1 MRQRNS
7 AHMNLICFGNLLS
20 YVFIILLT
28 FNKKYEYIVSL
39 YSSLLFSG
47 KHSPDDEFGCS
58 CGRALPSPT
67 SSNTSNSF
75 HERRK
80 GISAGPSG
88 AAGHFHA
95 PVSRRPSPLV
105 HPFLT
110 SPTSTSKAIHTAA
123 TLSNC
128 SLTPRGQPSGPVH
141 GVSPVSGASAALHVH
156 LQHPSPPSRRYPSQ
170 FLGQSLSGSSPAT
183 RSHSPVRSPTSRPAL
198 LHRLSAHASPSSAH
212 LQKASPYP
220 PAPLLSASSSMSST
234 LHMTTRGTARERVRR
249 TFTERVAAGPTLKA
263 RRALKHLLMKA
274 VTSSG
279 SSASASASVSRS
291 RLASSEAEP
300 DADCDTVDDNLTV
313 DEAGLGS
320 CFSVNGWSRD
330 GSVERCK
337 RSSSAAS
344 TVRRRISAERG
355 WLHTL
360 GRGRQSLR
368 RSQSS
373 HAKDSNSSSRWSCKH
388 VNDQHE
394 DENGGTRILIT
405 QN

>member
-1 MRQRNS
+1 M
-7 AHMNLICFGNLLS
+7 
-20 YVFIILLT
+20 YE
-28 FNKKYEYIVSL
+28 YEYIVSHS
-39 YSSLLFSG
+39 SSLLFSE

-58 CGRALPSPT
+58 CGRPFLSLT
-67 SSNTSNSF
+67 SSNTGNSF

-80 GISAGPSG
+80 GVSAGSSG
-88 AAGHFHA
+88 AAGHFHV

-105 HPFLT
+105 HPFLP

-123 TLSNC
+123 TLPNC

-141 GVSPVSGASAALHVH
+141 GVSPVFGAAAALHDH
-156 LQHPSPPSRRYPSQ
+156 LQHPSPPSRRYHSQ
-170 FLGQSLSGSSPAT
+170 FLRQSLSGSSPAT

-198 LHRLSAHASPSSAH
+198 LHRLSAQASPSSAY
-212 LQKASPYP
+212 LQKLSPHSF
-220 PAPLLSASSSMSST
+220 APLMSASTSISSS
-234 LHMTTRGTARERVRR
+234 TRGTVRERVRR
-249 TFTERVAAGPTLKA
+249 TMTERVAAGPTLKA

-300 DADCDTVDDNLTV
+300 DADCETVDDNVTV

-330 GSVERCK
+330 GTVECCK

-368 RSQSS
+368 RTKSS
-373 HAKDSNSSSRWSCKH
+373 RANDSNSSSRWSCKH
-388 VNDQHE
+388 VNGQHDE
-394 DENGGTRILIT
+394 DENGGTSTSI
-405 QN
+405 